1 MWILEI
7 GNSELITGFLELILC
22 NFKDTCY
29 VFSAEHGLLQ
39 DNDLVVT
46 LFHHFNSNH
55 QNWSLWLYKCVR
67 THYSLNFSLDIY
79 CSFHWINC
87 WWLILDFLLTAKVI
101 ECFMWAKSAYF
112 VISKI
117 FKYFEFRK
125 KPFSKQNQ
133 RKKYFFLSKGKWYY
147 QLHIF
152 QIPATI
158 FFTIFKKSSRKR
170 ENDSS

>member
-1 MWILEI
+1 M
-7 GNSELITGFLELILC
+7 NSWKRDIKVMAGFWTSIICCSYC
-22 NFKDTCY
+22 NLKNRNVPIY
-29 VFSAEHGLLQ
+29 IFSAEHGFFQ
-39 DNDLVVT
+39 DSDFVVT
-46 LFHHFNSNH
+46 LFHHFNGNH

-133 RKKYFFLSKGKWYY
+133 RKIFLSV
-147 QLHIF
+147 
-152 QIPATI
+152 
-158 FFTIFKKSSRKR
+158 
-170 ENDSS
+170 